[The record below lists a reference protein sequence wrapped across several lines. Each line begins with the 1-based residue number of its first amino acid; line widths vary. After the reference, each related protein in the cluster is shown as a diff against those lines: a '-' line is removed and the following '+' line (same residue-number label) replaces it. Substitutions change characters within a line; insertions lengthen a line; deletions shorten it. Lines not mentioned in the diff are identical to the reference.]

1 MKIEQYEKA
10 REIKNRKDDL
20 QDQLDRANQ
29 ETNRL
34 IGASVTPDLEKSIRG
49 LIIMDLKSQIK
60 ELDEQFEGI

>member
-49 LIIMDLKSQIK
+49 LIIMDLESQIK